1 MTDIQITPERLIN
14 RLELFRY
21 RYDLDTDA
29 HEKVLKIYLPML
41 CYLKLKFA
49 NGKVKTSSRI
59 QYGFNFL
66 TLEYN
71 FFIYAIG
78 LLLLTAYKW
87 TTIDTVVIM
96 GLVLILLHFVICF
109 IKLEF
114 LKIIVHRWLD
124 EDHTIEKQDK
134 AVAKDE

>member
-1 MTDIQITPERLIN
+1 MTDIQISPERLIN
-14 RLELFRY
+14 RLETFSY
-21 RYDLDTDA
+21 RHALDTD
-29 HEKVLKIYLPML
+29 EDKKVLKIYLPMF

-49 NGKVKTSSRI
+49 NGKVKISSRI

-66 TLEYN
+66 PLEYN

-78 LLLLTAYKW
+78 LLLLAAYKW
-87 TTIDTVVIM
+87 TTIDTAVIM

-114 LKIIVHRWLD
+114 LKIIVHKWLE
-124 EDHTIEKQDK
+124 EDHAD
-134 AVAKDE
+134 

>member
-1 MTDIQITPERLIN
+1 MTDIQISPERLIN
-14 RLELFRY
+14 RLVLFRY
-21 RYDLDTDA
+21 RCALDTDA
-29 HEKVLKIYLPML
+29 NEKVLKIYLPML
-41 CYLKLKFA
+41 CNLMQKFA
-49 NGKVKTSSRI
+49 DSQVKISSRK

-66 TLEYN
+66 PLEYN

-96 GLVLILLHFVICF
+96 GLVLILWHFVICF

-114 LKIIVHRWLD
+114 LKIIIQRWLD
-124 EDHTIEKQDK
+124 EDHAIEKPDK
-134 AVAKDE
+134 GVAKD

>member
-1 MTDIQITPERLIN
+1 MTDKQFTPERLIN
-14 RLELFRY
+14 RLKLFRY
-21 RYDLDTDA
+21 RYALDTDA
-29 HEKVLKIYLPML
+29 NEKVLKIYLPML

-49 NGKVKTSSRI
+49 NGKIKISSRI

-66 TLEYN
+66 PLEYN

-96 GLVLILLHFVICF
+96 ALVLILLHFVICF

-114 LKIIVHRWLD
+114 LKIIVHRWLE
-124 EDHTIEKQDK
+124 EDYQDEKQDN
-134 AVAKDE
+134 AVAKD

>member
-1 MTDIQITPERLIN
+1 MMADKQIKPERLIN
-14 RLELFRY
+14 RLETFSY
-21 RYDLDTDA
+21 RHTLDTDA
-29 HEKVLKIYLPML
+29 GERVLKIYLPMF

-49 NGKVKTSSRI
+49 NGRVKISSRI

-66 TLEYN
+66 PLEYN
-71 FFIYAIG
+71 FFIYTIG

-114 LKIIVHRWLD
+114 LKIIVHKWLE
-124 EDHTIEKQDK
+124 EDH
-134 AVAKDE
+134 AA

>member
-1 MTDIQITPERLIN
+1 MADKQINPERLIN

-21 RYDLDTDA
+21 RYALDTDA
-29 HEKVLKIYLPML
+29 NEKVLKIYLPML
-41 CYLKLKFA
+41 CYLKMKFA
-49 NGKVKTSSRI
+49 NGKVKISSRI

-66 TLEYN
+66 PLEYN

-87 TTIDTVVIM
+87 TTIDTTVIM

-114 LKIIVHRWLD
+114 LKIIVHKWLE
-124 EDHTIEKQDK
+124 EDH
-134 AVAKDE
+134 AA

>member
-21 RYDLDTDA
+21 RYALDTDT

-49 NGKVKTSSRI
+49 NGKVKISSRI

-66 TLEYN
+66 PLEYN

-78 LLLLTAYKW
+78 LILLAAFKW
-87 TTIDTVVIM
+87 TSLDIVVFL
-96 GLVLILLHFVICF
+96 GFFLILLHFVVCF

-124 EDHTIEKQDK
+124 EDYADEKPDN
-134 AVAKDE
+134 AVAKD

>member
-1 MTDIQITPERLIN
+1 MMADKQINPERLIN
-14 RLELFRY
+14 RLETFSY
-21 RYDLDTDA
+21 RHALDTD
-29 HEKVLKIYLPML
+29 EDKKVLKIYLPMF

-49 NGKVKTSSRI
+49 NGKVKISSRI

-66 TLEYN
+66 PLEYN

-78 LLLLTAYKW
+78 LLLLAAYKW
-87 TTIDTVVIM
+87 TTIDTAVIM

-114 LKIIVHRWLD
+114 LKIIVHKWLE
-124 EDHTIEKQDK
+124 EDHAD
-134 AVAKDE
+134 